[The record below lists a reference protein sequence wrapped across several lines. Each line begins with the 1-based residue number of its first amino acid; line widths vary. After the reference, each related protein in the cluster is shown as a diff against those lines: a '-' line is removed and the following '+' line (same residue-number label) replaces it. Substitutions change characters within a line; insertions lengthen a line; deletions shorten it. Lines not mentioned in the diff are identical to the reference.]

1 MDLVLFMSYLL
12 IFLLF
17 FVLDLMENFGFL
29 LLSLLLDFLLL
40 LFDSGL
46 CFLFFF
52 GDILSDFVYFLL
64 LFLGDNF
71 LNLCFNFLDFM
82 LDLGVDLPFEAVLNI
97 LLNWWHELGIR
108 LYRKFRFNYPMK
120 VNL

>member
-17 FVLDLMENFGFL
+17 FVLDLMENFGFF

-71 LNLCFNFLDFM
+71 FNLCFNFLDFM

-120 VNL
+120 VN

>member
-71 LNLCFNFLDFM
+71 FNLRFNFLDFM